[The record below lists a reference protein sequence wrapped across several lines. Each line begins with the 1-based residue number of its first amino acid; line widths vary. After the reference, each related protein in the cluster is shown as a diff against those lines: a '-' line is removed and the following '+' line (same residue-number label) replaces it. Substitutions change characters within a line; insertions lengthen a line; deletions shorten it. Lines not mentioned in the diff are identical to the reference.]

1 VYKYVLRRVA
11 MMLLVLL
18 GVTFVVFFIVDKTPG
33 NPAAIIL
40 GNAATPESLARLEEE
55 MGLGDPLIV
64 RYFRYIFDVLRGDFG
79 MSYKTRLSV
88 GAQIAEKLPN
98 TILLSFG
105 GMVVA
110 VLIGIPVGIICA
122 KKQYSIFDNVAM
134 FFALLGTSA
143 PAFWMG
149 LMLIIVF
156 ALTLGWFPSA
166 GMGQGFGGGLRSL
179 VLPAIT
185 AGASCGSV
193 IARMTRSS
201 MLEILGA
208 DYVSTARAKGISE
221 YTITIRHMLKNALIP
236 VITVIGLQ
244 FGILLGGAV
253 MTETV
258 FAWPGLGRYLLD
270 AVKSKDTPAILG
282 SVIVISIMLSTVNLL
297 VDILYAYIDPR
308 IKSQY
313 KAAGGK

>member
-1 VYKYVLRRVA
+1 MYKYVLRRVA

-244 FGILLGGAV
+244 FGILLGGGGNDRDGIR
-253 MTETV
+253 M
-258 FAWPGLGRYLLD
+258 AWLR
-270 AVKSKDTPAILG
+270 
-282 SVIVISIMLSTVNLL
+282 
-297 VDILYAYIDPR
+297 
-308 IKSQY
+308 
-313 KAAGGK
+313 